1 MKRKDFISLTGLT
14 SLGFIF
20 PSEIIGKSTIEKNKI
35 SLAQWSMN
43 KSFFSGKKN
52 ALKFPGF
59 AAELGFEGVEYV
71 NQFYFDHLESG
82 SISSKNVR
90 TLARKLNKNAKEND
104 IANVL
109 IMVDQE
115 GELASNDSK
124 KISRSIEQHKKWIEL
139 AAELNCESVRVNL
152 SGSEN
157 QEEWVKRSV
166 DGLTGLA
173 EFAKQHYLNIIV
185 ENHGGFSSNA
195 MLLAKVMKKTNL
207 DNCGTL
213 PDFGNFCIEGGYG
226 TCAKWYDMYKG
237 VAELMPYA
245 KSVSAKTYNFDSD
258 GNETKIDYKKMMK
271 IVKDNSYKGFI
282 GVEYEGHG
290 LSEKDGILATKKL
303 IKRFI

>member
-1 MKRKDFISLTGLT
+1 MKRRDFISLTALS

-20 PSEIIGKSTIEKNKI
+20 PSEIMGKLIAEKNKI

-43 KSFFSGKKN
+43 KSFFSGKKS
-52 ALKFPGF
+52 ALKFPEF

-71 NQFYFDHLESG
+71 NQFYFDYLNSG
-82 SISSKNVR
+82 SISSKNVKY
-90 TLARKLNKNAKEND
+90 LAKKLSKNAYEND

-109 IMVDQE
+109 IMVDHE
-115 GELASNDSK
+115 GELASNESK
-124 KISRSIEQHKKWIEL
+124 EISKSIDQHKKWVEL
-139 AAELNCESVRVNL
+139 AAELDCESVRVNL
-152 SGSEN
+152 SGSE
-157 QEEWVKRSV
+157 EPDEWVKRSV
-166 DGLTGLA
+166 EGLTGLA
-173 EFAKQHYLNIIV
+173 EFAKPFNLNIIV

-207 DNCGTL
+207 ENCGTL

-226 TCAKWYDMYKG
+226 TCSKWYDMYKG

-245 KSVSAKTYNFDSD
+245 KSVSAKTYNFDSN
-258 GNETKIDYKKMMK
+258 GNETKIDYDKMMK
-271 IVKDNSYKGFI
+271 IVKDNNYKGFI
-282 GVEYEGHG
+282 GVEYEGYG